1 MPSGAAL
8 DGPEIEAQRLEIE
21 SACQELGLELVDLVR
36 DQEPEEPTI
45 ERRPGLSYALGRMEA
60 GEASCL
66 VVSDL
71 ARLSRRVDELRAVV
85 DRLERGRLRL
95 IAIDVGLDTAT
106 PKGRLAVTRE
116 TATDTAEPEEP
127 EVDLEPPPA
136 KEPAAEASDREPP
149 GAAQQVAAADVPPTA
164 GVSGDPGVRQKART
178 GVRALGYVSVPK
190 DGDAGELTVQE
201 QAISRIAERFGLE
214 LVDVVRDREP
224 KASKAL
230 DRTGL
235 SYLIDRLAAGD
246 ATCVVVSSLD
256 RLSRS
261 VGELGDIVQWLEE
274 NEVRLIAM
282 DLALDTASASGRS
295 TARALASVAGWERE
309 RLLGRTRKGLAA
321 ARAKQHAAAGPAAPD
336 WDEVKQRIAAMRAD
350 GMTLQAIAD
359 VLNRD
364 GVPTQRGGTEWRV
377 SSVQTAAGYRR
388 PPRPRKVDEL
398 PKVDRSGSEETP
410 VERPE

>member
-1 MPSGAAL
+1 M
-8 DGPEIEAQRLEIE
+8 EAQRLGIE

-45 ERRPGLSYALGRMEA
+45 EGRPGLLYALERMEA

-95 IAIDVGLDTAT
+95 VAIDVGLDTAT

-116 TATDTAEPEEP
+116 TATDTAEVEEP
-127 EVDLEPPPA
+127 EVDFEPSPA
-136 KEPAAEASDREPP
+136 KETAAEASDLEP
-149 GAAQQVAAADVPPTA
+149 AAEVEPVAAAAADAVPAAAP
-164 GVSGDPGVRQKART
+164 VSADPGVGQKART
-178 GVRALGYVSVPK
+178 AARALGCASVPK
-190 DGDAGELTVQE
+190 DGDAGQLTVQE
-201 QAISRIAERFGLE
+201 RAISRIAERFGLE

-224 KASKAL
+224 KAGKAL
-230 DRTGL
+230 DRAGL

-261 VGELGDIVQWLEE
+261 VAELGDIVQWLEE
-274 NEVRLIAM
+274 NEVRLIAIE
-282 DLALDTASASGRS
+282 LALDTASASGRS

-321 ARAKQHAAAGPAAPD
+321 ARAKQHAAAGPAAPH

-359 VLNRD
+359 VLNRE
-364 GVPTQRGGTEWRV
+364 GVPTQRGGTEWRP

-398 PKVDRSGSEETP
+398 PKVDRSESQETP